1 MKKFAAI
8 FMSMLLV
15 VAMLFSTV
23 ASAASV
29 LDPDKTTGTLTLT
42 KYERTQADGDHGDA
56 VTGAEFTAFQVA
68 QLTADGTFKAIDA
81 YKNVSVT
88 ANETE
93 WTLDKLMQQDDYSTD
108 KTTGGLTFTSTDIFE
123 QLIPALQAVAQDAEN
138 PQTGVK
144 STEAPE
150 GTYTFG
156 DLPIGVYLVAETNV
170 PKGYTVAS
178 QSFLVSIPE
187 WDEETGVWNYD
198 ITASPKDAPVNPDKS
213 IIGPTDEEG
222 TVTLLDEDTVAIGD
236 KVPYQVTAN
245 LPYYGTSLPTAW
257 TEATP
262 FYPTEADF
270 NATVAGI
277 KYALTDTM
285 SKGLTFN
292 DDLKVVID
300 NVGTAVTLAKHT
312 DYTLTATTDDTGSTK
327 IYVDFDWSK
336 INQYQGKKITFTY
349 SATVNEDAVI
359 GPVGND
365 NTVVITYDND
375 PQIDSDDVDTD
386 EDKTTVY
393 TYAMDLTKTFNG
405 EAADGTTIDASGV
418 EFSLKLG
425 DEKLWFITSTSG
437 VYYSYSKEMANDT
450 EPVEGA
456 NVTIDGVDYTIT
468 QSLNPSKDG
477 SLSVNGLDVGT
488 YTLVE
493 ENSIVG
499 FSKLAS
505 DVTIIVSDKKDEN
518 GKVTGKVEAKVG
530 DTLLNVSEE
539 NLGKFLFTVN
549 NVKKQ
554 FNLPLT
560 GGTGLLMFTIGGGI
574 VIAAAIIIF
583 SQLRKKKATDK

>member
-300 NVGTAVTLAKHT
+300 NGGTAVTLAKDT